1 MKRDRFF
8 DLERCERCGGDLK
21 IRTMSWFTD
30 QTICLKCSD
39 KETEIKRKL
48 REAGLNPDQ
57 YEGIGYI
64 PKV

>member
-39 KETEIKRKL
+39 KETEIKKKL

-57 YEGIGYI
+57 YEGIGYV